1 MSGQAVKT
9 NAKDIHKRSLQF
21 IPGGASSINRLVE
34 PSIAFAKGQGAYLWD
49 NNGKRY
55 IDFHAAFAPHLLGH
69 NNPDVNDAVVNAIGA
84 GSSLYGSG
92 PNELEVELAQLI
104 CENIQ
109 HIDKATFLNTGSEA
123 TALAIKLSRAATGKH
138 HFIVMQGGYNGN
150 SDELACNVF
159 NDLNEIGPRVSPGEY
174 RIRPLGAGTVIEEHG
189 LVHVVNYND
198 LESVR
203 YVCQRYPV
211 AAVITEPV
219 LQNIGVV
226 LPTEGFLSGLRK
238 LADELEFVL
247 IFDEV
252 KTGFRHSFGGY
263 AEISGVAPDLVTYG
277 KAVANG
283 YPISIL
289 GGKAELMDLIAAD
302 DLKKRPLVAGTY
314 NGHPAAV
321 AAAIATLQILKSRG
335 EHIYSRLDELG
346 QAAEDGIQNALRTN
360 ELVGTVVRLGSA
372 FSYYFMDHAPRDFHD
387 LLVNHDFALDVAIR
401 RALIDAGIYF
411 IPIATKQCSISASHS
426 MEDINRMVDQFK
438 KCVAAVTRH

>member
-1 MSGQAVKT
+1 MPSQILKKNT
-9 NAKDIHKRSLQF
+9 SDIREKSLQF
-21 IPGGASSINRLVE
+21 IPGGVSSINRLVE
-34 PSIAFAKGQGAYLWD
+34 PSIAFSKGKGAYLWD
-49 NNGKRY
+49 SDGNSY

-69 NNPDVNDAVVNAIGA
+69 NDPEVNDAVVNAIGA
-84 GSSLYGSG
+84 SSSLYGSG

-123 TALAIKLSRAATGKH
+123 TALAIKLSRAATGRH

-159 NDLNEIGPRVSPGEY
+159 NELGEIGPRVSPGEY
-174 RIRPLGAGTVIEEHG
+174 RIRPLGAGTMIEEQG

-203 YVCQRYPV
+203 YVCQQHPV

-226 LPTEGFLSGLRK
+226 LPSDGFLSGLRK

-252 KTGFRHSFGGY
+252 KTGFRQSFGGY

-277 KAVANG
+277 KAIANG
-283 YPISIL
+283 YPISVL
-289 GGKAELMDLIAAD
+289 GGKAELMDLIAAS
-302 DLKKRPLVAGTY
+302 DLQKRPLVAGTY

-321 AAAIATLQILKSRG
+321 AAAIATLRILKNRG
-335 EHIYSRLDELG
+335 EQIYSHLNELG
-346 QAAEDGIQNALRTN
+346 EAAEDGIQNAFRANGLI
-360 ELVGTVVRLGSA
+360 GTVVRLGSA
-372 FSYYFMDHAPRDFHD
+372 FSYYFMDHKPRDFHD
-387 LLVNHDFALDVAIR
+387 LLQNHDFALDVAIR

-411 IPIATKQCSISASHS
+411 VPIATKQCSISASHS
-426 MEDINRMVDQFK
+426 MEDIHRMVDKFE
-438 KCVAAVTRH
+438 KCVTAVARH